1 MVVATGSYGRRTP
14 DSNHSEA
21 VTRDVSSCWNP
32 SAAGAG
38 MGSVAVLVISASLLC
53 RVVDA
58 VHFITFV
65 DVVH

>member
-1 MVVATGSYGRRTP
+1 MVLATGSYGRRTP

-21 VTRDVSSCWNP
+21 VTRDVSACWKP
-32 SAAGAG
+32 STAGAG
-38 MGSVAVLVISASLLC
+38 MGSVAVLVIGASLLC
-53 RVVDA
+53 LFVDG